1 MDDKSGIQLFN
12 LFWLK
17 PISFYFDMPPD
28 LSGGISKSGGTS
40 KSGGKTIIIN
50 GNEN

>member
-17 PISFYFDMPPD
+17 PISFYIKCLQINLEAYQNLEAHQNLETNLD
-28 LSGGISKSGGTS
+28 L
-40 KSGGKTIIIN
+40 
-50 GNEN
+50 EAYQ